1 MNKYNP
7 KQIEPKWRKLWQ
19 DNNFY
24 QAKDNDNSSEPY
36 YVLVEFPYPS
46 GDGLHTGHVRSY
58 TAQDIIARR
67 LRMMGKNVLYPMGWD
82 AFGLPTENYAIKNK
96 VRPADATAK
105 NIATFKRQMQE
116 LGFSFDWSR
125 EINTTDPSYY
135 RWTQWIFLQLLKDG
149 LAYQAEI
156 AINWCPKCKTGLAN
170 EEVINGRHERCG
182 TLVEKKLLKQWML
195 KITAYA
201 DRLIEDLELVDYLP
215 QIAHQQINWIGRSN
229 GAEIEFAVDGQSE
242 KIKVFTTRADTIFG
256 ATFMVLAPEH
266 PLVKNITTDDQH
278 NAVDSYVKQAMSKS
292 NIDRMEEKNKS
303 GVFTGAYAVNPATK
317 QNIPIW
323 IADYVMM
330 DYGTGAIMAVPAH
343 DERDFEFAK
352 KFGIDIIQVID
363 GPEVSDKPY
372 VENGKLINSDQ
383 FDGLEV
389 DEAKKDITK
398 WLEDQ
403 GIGKEKVSYKLRDW
417 IFSRQHYWGEPI
429 PVIHCSKCGAVPVPE
444 DQLPVVLPDVDS
456 YEPTD
461 TGESPLANIDDWVN
475 VECPKCGGQAKRET
489 DTMPN
494 WAGSS
499 WYYLRYIDPNNSNQ
513 FADASKLKYWLMVDL
528 YNGGM
533 EHTTLH
539 LLYSRFWHK
548 FLFDKGF
555 VPTPEPYAKRRSH
568 GMILAADGNKMSK
581 SKGNV
586 VSPDEVVEKF
596 GADSLRVYEMFMGPY
611 DQAIEWNEQKLA
623 GVYRFLTRV
632 FDLTAELTS
641 DPKSSI
647 KSSAED
653 NVFETQVDSMVNKT
667 LKKIDSDIEKRQ
679 FNTIV
684 SALMELTNYLTKP
697 NNRERLQSENFKELA
712 HRTTKMIALM
722 LAPIAP
728 YIAEEIWQLAGGEKS
743 VHLQAWPAFD
753 PELVKDN
760 VVTIVVQINGKLKG
774 EFAISTGSSK
784 EDLETEAIDLLKEKN
799 ILSQDQIVKT
809 IVVPNRLVNFV
820 TKS

>member
-1 MNKYNP
+1 MKKYDP
-7 KQIEPKWRKLWQ
+7 AKIEPKWRKLWRESNFYTAQ
-19 DNNFY
+19 DND
-24 QAKDNDNSSEPY
+24 KSTKPY

-58 TAQDIIARR
+58 AAQDIIARR

-170 EEVINGRHERCG
+170 EEVVNGRHERCG
-182 TLVEKKLLKQWML
+182 TLVEKKLLKQWLL

-201 DRLIEDLELVDYLP
+201 DRLIEDLNTVDYLP
-215 QIAHQQINWIGRSN
+215 QIANQQINWIGRSE
-229 GAEIEFAVDGQSE
+229 GAEINFAIDGHNE
-242 KIKVFTTRADTIFG
+242 KINVFTTRADTIFG

-266 PLVKNITTDDQH
+266 PLTEVITSEA
-278 NAVDSYVKQAMSKS
+278 NKKEVELYVKQANSKS
-292 NIDRMEEKNKS
+292 NIDRMEEKDKT
-303 GVFTGAYAVNPATK
+303 GVFTGAYATNPATK

-323 IADYVMM
+323 IADYVLM

-343 DERDFEFAK
+343 DERDYEFAK
-352 KFGIDIIQVID
+352 KFGIDITQVID
-363 GPEVSDKPY
+363 GPDVAKKPHSDG
-372 VENGKLINSDQ
+372 NLINSDK
-383 FDGLEV
+383 FDGLSVE
-389 DEAKKDITK
+389 DGKKAITE
-398 WLEDQ
+398 WLQEE
-403 GIGKEKVSYKLRDW
+403 GVGKKQVSFKLRDW

-429 PVIHCSKCGAVPVPE
+429 PVIHCDKCGVVPVPE
-444 DQLPVVLPDVDS
+444 DQLPVELPDVES

-461 TGESPLANIDDWVN
+461 TGESPLANITDWVN
-475 VECPKCGGQAKRET
+475 VDCHACGGKARRET

-499 WYYLRYIDPNNSNQ
+499 WYYLRYIDPNNPKE
-513 FADASKLKYWLMVDL
+513 FATSDKLKYWLMVDL

-548 FLFDKGF
+548 FLYDKGF
-555 VPTPEPYAKRRSH
+555 VPTSEPYAKRRSH
-568 GMILAADGNKMSK
+568 GMILAADGTKMSK

-586 VSPDEVVEKF
+586 VNPDEVIKKY
-596 GADSLRVYEMFMGPY
+596 GADALRMYEMFMGPY

-623 GVYRFLTRV
+623 GVYRFLNKV
-632 FDLTAELTS
+632 YELSQDLCTTS
-641 DPKSSI
+641 KFNI
-647 KSSAED
+647 ENSAED
-653 NVFETQVDSMVNKT
+653 EVFETQIDSRVHKT
-667 LKKIDSDIEKRQ
+667 LQRLDNDIERRH

-684 SALMELTNYLTKP
+684 SSLMELVNFLNEP
-697 NNRERLQSENFKELA
+697 INRDRLVSKNFESLSK
-712 HRTTKMIALM
+712 RTVKTLALM
-722 LAPIAP
+722 LAPITP
-728 YIAEEIWQLAGGEKS
+728 FIAEDIWAMAGGLKS
-743 VHLQAWPAFD
+743 VHLQTWPTYN
-753 PELVKDN
+753 PELVKDD
-760 VVTIVVQINGKLKG
+760 VVTIVIQVNGKLRG
-774 EFAISTGSSK
+774 EFVATPKADAEELEKLAHKVNKEQSITGDS
-784 EDLETEAIDLLKEKN
+784 EILK
-799 ILSQDQIVKT
+799 V
-809 IVVPNRLVNFV
+809 IVVPGRLVNFV
-820 TKS
+820 TK